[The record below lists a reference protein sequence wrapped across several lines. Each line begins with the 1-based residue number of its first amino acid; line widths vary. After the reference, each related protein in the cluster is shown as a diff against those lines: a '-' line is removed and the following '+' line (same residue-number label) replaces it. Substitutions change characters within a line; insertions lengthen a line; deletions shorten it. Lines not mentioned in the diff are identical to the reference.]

1 MAPAGRLNIMALLA
15 LFSLLLLATSA
26 SAGGSAAPA
35 PAADC
40 SAALLSLADCLTY
53 VEVGS
58 KAAKPEG
65 GCCSGL
71 KKVVREE
78 VGCLCQAFQGSQDLG
93 VSLNVTKALSLPSAC
108 KVSTPPFTKCN
119 ISVAGVPGPAPAP
132 SPRSEGGAGFLTA
145 PAPSPVHSTAVEFPA
160 STFYLLFSVAASL
173 FPYYFL

>member
-15 LFSLLLLATSA
+15 LFSLLLLATLATSA

-93 VSLNVTKALSLPSAC
+93 
-108 KVSTPPFTKCN
+108 
-119 ISVAGVPGPAPAP
+119 
-132 SPRSEGGAGFLTA
+132 FL
-145 PAPSPVHSTAVEFPA
+145 
-160 STFYLLFSVAASL
+160 LLVCL
-173 FPYYFL
+173 VRLLVCCFLII

>member
-119 ISVAGVPGPAPAP
+119 TP